1 LRGGIYGA
9 LFAILVLLKSINMK
23 KSFLYIFLFLIVNR
37 SAAQSSKLESSAK
50 SPDMPAFSIT
60 KAPDSTR
67 FERASLQKN
76 KDVIIMVFSP
86 DCEHCQ
92 LKIKEIM
99 AHYNLFKNTQIVM
112 VSNLGYLYVKKFY
125 QEFKLAKYPN
135 IVMGMDYKYQLG
147 SFFNIASVPTLFL
160 YNKKGKFVKTFDR
173 NVPVQTIAKSL

>member
-1 LRGGIYGA
+1 MRNGSSAASLA
-9 LFAILVLLKSINMK
+9 FLVVSKSINMK
-23 KSFLYIFLFLIVNR
+23 KSFLYILLFLIVNNA
-37 SAAQSSKLESSAK
+37 AAQLAKFESSAR
-50 SPDMPAFSIT
+50 SPDLPAFSIT

-67 FERASLQKN
+67 FEKANLQKN

-92 LKIKEIM
+92 HKIKEIM
-99 AHYNLFKNTQIVM
+99 AHIKLFKNTQIVM

-125 QEFKLAKYPN
+125 QEYKLAQYPN
-135 IVMGMDYKYQLG
+135 IIMGMDYRYQLG

-160 YNKKGKFVKTFDR
+160 YNKSGKFVKAFDR